1 MEMAIKTGPLQ
12 RRDGAVGRILRCAL
26 LPLFVL
32 AEGAH
37 RVVAGLKHEDEA
49 PASRNWLAEALSQAS
64 IATSYALMA
73 RSMLQ
78 SSERYPRPE
87 RLS

>member
-1 MEMAIKTGPLQ
+1 MEFAMKTSPAQ
-12 RRDGAVGRILRCAL
+12 RHDGADALILRYAL

-49 PASRNWLAEALSQAS
+49 PARTWFAEAQSQAS

-78 SSERYPRPE
+78 SSERRCRPE